1 MKVILKEDVK
11 NLGRMGDM
19 VNVKTG
25 YARNYLFP
33 QGLAIEASEKNVRQ
47 VEALKKQLALRA
59 IKQKEDAL
67 LAAGRLNEMALT
79 FKAKAGEEG
88 KLFGSVTAMDI
99 EEAIKAQG
107 VAVDRKKIVLDE
119 PIKRLGE
126 YTVNIKLYHDV
137 TAAVKVVVEAEE

>member
-11 NLGRMGDM
+11 NLGRMGDT
-19 VNVKTG
+19 VSVKTG
-25 YARNYLFP
+25 YARNFLLP
-33 QGLAIEASEKNVRQ
+33 KSLAVEASENNLKQ

-67 LAAGRLNEMALT
+67 MAAERLNAIVLT

-88 KLFGSVTAMDI
+88 KLFGAVTAMDI

-107 VAVDRKKIVLDE
+107 VAVDRKKIALDE

-126 YTVNIKLYHDV
+126 YSVQIKLFQDV
-137 TAAVKVVVEAEE
+137 AAAVKVVVEPEE

>member
-11 NLGRMGDM
+11 NLGRMGDT
-19 VNVKTG
+19 VSVKTG
-25 YARNYLFP
+25 YARNFLLP
-33 QGLAIEASEKNVRQ
+33 KSLAVEASENNLKQ

-67 LAAGRLNEMALT
+67 MAAGRLNAIVLT

-107 VAVDRKKIVLDE
+107 VAVDRKKIALDE

-126 YTVNIKLYHDV
+126 YSVQIKLFQDV
-137 TAAVKVVVEAEE
+137 AAAVKVVVEPEE

>member
-11 NLGRMGDM
+11 NLGRMGDT
-19 VNVKTG
+19 VSVKTG
-25 YARNYLFP
+25 YARNFLLP
-33 QGLAIEASEKNVRQ
+33 KSLAVEASENNLKQ

-67 LAAGRLNEMALT
+67 MAAERLNAIVLT

-88 KLFGSVTAMDI
+88 KLFGAVTAMDI

-107 VAVDRKKIVLDE
+107 VAVDRKKIALDE

-126 YTVNIKLYHDV
+126 YSVQIKFFQDV
-137 TAAVKVVVEAEE
+137 AAAVKVVVEPEE